1 VKNPSQ
7 TRGNAGPVRARGLSA
22 TQCPSGRCP
31 ILSELIII
39 LALIL
44 AGGLFSGAEIA
55 VVTLRRT
62 RLQQLMDEGKS
73 AAGALTRLRKAPEWF
88 LATVQVGITVVGTTA
103 AAFGGSNMSR
113 HLVPIIRS
121 VPSTWVQT
129 RSSEIALAI
138 VVVLV
143 SFLTLVLGELVPKSL
158 ALRAAEPYAMLMA
171 KPLLALSWLAR
182 PVVWFLTVSSNVILK
197 PFRDRTTFLEARIS
211 KEEIQQMVEEA
222 VETGALHEHA
232 SEIASRAL
240 EFDKLMLSEVM
251 IPRNGM
257 DVLPINAKPDQVRRF
272 LLEERRSRIPVY
284 DGGVDN
290 IVGYVSAKDIVALAW
305 EGHLIVLPD
314 LLRPVK
320 LFPETVP
327 AIEVLQFMRREHKR
341 LAVAVDEHGAVSGMV
356 TFEDLVE
363 ELVGEVFSEH
373 EENRERIRR
382 APDGSM
388 LVRGDIPLR
397 EINRELTTPLE
408 EPTGVTTI
416 AGLCT
421 KLANGI
427 PNRGARLAANDGIAL
442 EVLDATTRVV
452 RQVRII
458 PLPPAPLAPEAA
470 PA

>member
-1 VKNPSQ
+1 LSLPRSL
-7 TRGNAGPVRARGLSA
+7 PVRARAASA
-22 TQCPSGRCP
+22 PQSPSWRCP
-31 ILSELIII
+31 ILSELVVI

-44 AGGLFSGAEIA
+44 ISGLLSGAEIA
-55 VVTLRRT
+55 VVTVRRT
-62 RLQQLMDEGKS
+62 RLQQLIDEGKS
-73 AAGALTRLRKAPEWF
+73 AAKALSSLRASPEWF

-103 AAFGGSNMSR
+103 AAFGGSTMAAHLSPSIARLPNLWIASR
-113 HLVPIIRS
+113 AH
-121 VPSTWVQT
+121 
-129 RSSEIALAI
+129 EIALGI

-143 SFLTLVLGELVPKSL
+143 SYFTLVLGELVPKSL
-158 ALRAAEPYAMLMA
+158 ALRAAETYALLMS

-182 PVVWFLTVSSNVILK
+182 PVVWFLTASSNVVLR
-197 PFRDRTTFLEARIS
+197 PFRDRTNFLEARIS

-222 VETGALHEHA
+222 AETGALHEHA

-240 EFDKLMLSEVM
+240 EFDKLLLSEVM
-251 IPRNGM
+251 IPRNGV
-257 DVLPINAKPDQVRRF
+257 DALPLNAKPDQVRRF

-284 DGGVDN
+284 EGAVDN

-305 EGHLIVLPD
+305 EGHLIVLHD

-327 AIEVLQFMRREHKR
+327 AIEVLQYMRREHRR
-341 LAVAVDEHGAVSGMV
+341 LAIAVDEHGALSGLV

-373 EENRERIRR
+373 EENQQPMVRD
-382 APDGSM
+382 ADGSVI
-388 LVRGDIPLR
+388 VRGDVPVR
-397 EINRELTTPLE
+397 ELNRELGLGLE
-408 EPTGVTTI
+408 EPVGVTTI
-416 AGLCT
+416 GGLAT

-442 EVLDATTRVV
+442 EVLDATTRLV

-458 PLPPAPLAPEAA
+458 VPGAKLEPEA
-470 PA
+470 PPT

>member
-1 VKNPSQ
+1 M
-7 TRGNAGPVRARGLSA
+7 
-22 TQCPSGRCP
+22 PSGRCP
-31 ILSELIII
+31 ILSELFII

-44 AGGLFSGAEIA
+44 ANGLFSGAEIA
-55 VVTLRRT
+55 VVSLRRT
-62 RLQQLMDEGKS
+62 RLQQLLDEDK
-73 AAGALTRLRKAPEWF
+73 AGAKALERLRKAPEWF

-103 AAFGGSNMSR
+103 AAFGGSTMAG
-113 HLVPIIRS
+113 HLAPVIQQIPNS
-121 VPSTWVQT
+121 WVQN
-129 RSSEIALAI
+129 RASEIALGI
-138 VVVLV
+138 VIVLV
-143 SFLTLVLGELVPKSL
+143 SYFSLVLGELVPKSL
-158 ALRAAEPYAMLMA
+158 ALRAGEPYALLMA

-182 PVVWFLTVSSNVILK
+182 PVVWFMTVSSNVILK

-222 VETGALHEHA
+222 AETGALHEHA

-240 EFDKLMLSEVM
+240 QFDKLLLGEVM

-257 DVLPINAKPDQVRRF
+257 DALPITAKPDQVRRF

-284 DGGVDN
+284 EGTVDN
-290 IVGYVSAKDIVALAW
+290 VVGYVSAKDIVALAW

-341 LAVAVDEHGAVSGMV
+341 LAIAIDEHGALSGMV

-373 EENRERIRR
+373 EEAKELIQRL
-382 APDGSM
+382 PDGNFV
-388 LVRGDIPLR
+388 VRGEVPLR
-397 EINRELTTPLE
+397 EINRELPLPLD
-408 EPTGVTTI
+408 EPPGVTTL
-416 AGLCT
+416 AGLCG

-442 EVLDATTRVV
+442 EVMDATARMVG
-452 RQVRII
+452 RVRII
-458 PLPPAPLAPEAA
+458 PPKVIPLAPTS
-470 PA
+470 PPP